1 MSTRFGFVR
10 RESTIHNLNPAM
22 KLFSL
27 IFLMIS
33 ILAYPSWVLSGLLF
47 LVILMSFRVARVPIR
62 ISSNRVRF
70 LVIFSLILLLF
81 QVILTPNG
89 IILAYFVPRIG
100 DVGPFIPITSFGLE
114 RGLSI
119 SLRFLLIVFSS
130 MLFISVTNPTLL
142 AHSLTKFRIPY
153 RYSFALVIALRFL
166 PLFDMETNLVR
177 MSQKSRGISS
187 EIGGLKKILRT
198 IRYTFYP
205 LLVSALS
212 RVETLSL
219 SMDGRGFGYRPE
231 RSYLRESTW
240 SKVDF
245 LVMALSVGL
254 LFFSFL
260 LALGMFPELSAIL

>member
-10 RESTIHNLNPAM
+10 RDSIIHNLNPAM

-27 IFLMIS
+27 TFLMVS
-33 ILAYPSWVLSGLLF
+33 ILVYPSWVLTGLL
-47 LVILMSFRVARVPIR
+47 LIVILLAFRAARVPIR
-62 ISSNRVRF
+62 VSSNRVRF
-70 LVIFSLILLLF
+70 LVVFSIVLLLF

-89 IILAYFVPRIG
+89 TILAYFVPRIG
-100 DVGPFIPITSFGLE
+100 DIGPFIPITSYGLD

-142 AHSLTKFRIPY
+142 AHALTRFRIPY
-153 RYSFALVIALRFL
+153 RYTFALVIALRFL

-187 EIGGLKKILRT
+187 EIGGLKKIMRT

-219 SMDGRGFGYRPE
+219 SMDGRGFGYQPE
-231 RSYLRESTW
+231 RSYLQESTW
-240 SKVDF
+240 TKTDF
-245 LVMALSVGL
+245 LIMGLTIGL
-254 LFFSFL
+254 LFFCIL
-260 LALGMFPELSAIL
+260 LALGMLPELSTIL